1 MPTFLCGGNYALLEK
16 RESCP
21 NPLHDWPL
29 PAGYIE
35 AHEIAM
41 KRLRKRWDNK
51 RCPDCQLYGWRAGD
65 PLNDG
70 TDMKVPHAEG

>member
-1 MPTFLCGGNYALLEK
+1 
-16 RESCP
+16 
-21 NPLHDWPL
+21 
-29 PAGYIE
+29 
-35 AHEIAM
+35 M